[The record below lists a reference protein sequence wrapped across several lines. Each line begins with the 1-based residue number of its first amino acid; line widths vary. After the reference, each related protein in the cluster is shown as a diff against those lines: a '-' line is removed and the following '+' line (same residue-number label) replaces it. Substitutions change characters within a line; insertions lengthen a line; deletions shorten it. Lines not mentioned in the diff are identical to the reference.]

1 MASTGGIF
9 HPAVP
14 RPTIT
19 KGNSLDTCLRE
30 RYAQMLVHA
39 DIKINGHRPW
49 DMAVTHP
56 QLFRRCLL
64 HGSLGLGEAYVEGW
78 WEAERLDQFFEH
90 LISAHVDEAIV
101 NLPRRSVALLA
112 ACCNLQGR
120 KRAHRVAEVHYDLS
134 NELYRAMLGPRMVY
148 TCGYWAHANDLDTAQ
163 EHKLELVCRKLE
175 LKPGMRV
182 LDIGCGWGSFA
193 KYAAENYGVEVV
205 GVTISQAQV
214 AMARELCRDLPIEI
228 RLQDYREVAT
238 QFDRIVS
245 LGMFEHVGRK
255 NYRAYFDTARR
266 NLRPDGLFL
275 LHTIGRNDQGLGID
289 PWVTRYIFPNSEIP
303 SLARVVQAFDRRF
316 VLEDLHNFG
325 ADYARTLRAWHDNF
339 TRACPT
345 FATPLPA
352 QFERLWKYY
361 LMLFAGAFRARSLQ
375 TWQLVLSPSG
385 IRGGYR
391 RPAY

>member
-1 MASTGGIF
+1 MESTGGIF
-9 HPAVP
+9 HPSVS
-14 RPTIT
+14 RPVAT
-19 KGNSLDTCLRE
+19 KGTPLDTRLRE
-30 RYAQMLVHA
+30 RYAQVLAEA
-39 DIKINGHRPW
+39 DIRVNGHRPW
-49 DMAVTHP
+49 DMVVVNP

-90 LISAHVDEAIV
+90 LVSARVDEAIV
-101 NLPRRSVALLA
+101 NLPRRFAALLA
-112 ACCNLQGR
+112 ACCNLQGLR
-120 KRAHRVAEVHYDLS
+120 RAHRVAEVHYDLS

-148 TCGYWAHANDLDTAQ
+148 TCGYWARANDLDTAQ
-163 EHKLELVCRKLE
+163 EHKLDLVCRKLE

-214 AMARELCRDLPIEI
+214 EMARELCRDLPIEI

-275 LHTIGRNDQGLGID
+275 LHTIGRNDQGLGVD

-303 SLARVVQAFDRRF
+303 SLARVVQGFDRRF

-325 ADYARTLRAWHDNF
+325 ADYARTLCAWHTNF
-339 TRACPT
+339 THAWPT

-352 QFERLWKYY
+352 QFQRLWKYY
-361 LMLFAGAFRARSLQ
+361 LMLFAGVFRARNLQ

-385 IRGGYR
+385 VRGGYR